1 MEFIKYQMD
10 FLNQFVNKKLII
22 ESNKFK
28 DTKIQNQLN
37 NNLNDLSNDLF
48 DNQIK
53 DLKNIS
59 EDSEE
64 YLQKKVDIKTL
75 IKENVNKAIESKQTA
90 LQAKLQLQINAINQ
104 ENLELKSR
112 INYTLENGATPEN
125 NFEYEN

>member
-64 YLQKKVDIKTL
+64 YQQKKVDIKTL